1 MTRSGSPK
9 ALTHTVTLAPGGF
22 LVRSGTSGKTYLVV
36 PQSDGAACNCEYGQ
50 HRPAPHLC
58 SHVRAV
64 MTYAEQVLGGSR

>member
-1 MTRSGSPK
+1 MTRPK
-9 ALTHTVTLAPGGF
+9 TPAHVVTPAPGGF
-22 LVRSGTSGKTYLVV
+22 LVKSSTSGKTYLVV
-36 PQSDGAACNCEYGQ
+36 PQSGGAACNCEYGQ